1 MLFLERFLALFIAL
15 GLFYPLAGSDWDLV
29 SIDDEQ
35 VSIATENTE
44 FIDSDPF
51 RFIDFIAT
59 LSLYEILFYTV
70 IFILPSVMTL
80 LDKKIKRWHIIYFT
94 VKFINVLG
102 LFSLIGLTVFIIGAN
117 SVCAVHSARR
127 ASSRRTAARSGAS
140 RSGRAPRHNLPT
152 RRVVYRPAKTH
163 QLYSCRRERHG

>member
-102 LFSLIGLTVFIIGAN
+102 LFSLIGLTVFIIGQPLLMGYLLFFSIVIYGVLMFKEALKRLFAMADN
-117 SVCAVHSARR
+117 
-127 ASSRRTAARSGAS
+127 
-140 RSGRAPRHNLPT
+140 
-152 RRVVYRPAKTH
+152 K
-163 QLYSCRRERHG
+163 

>member
-59 LSLYEILFYTV
+59 LSLYEIFFYTV

-102 LFSLIGLTVFIIGAN
+102 LFSLIGLTVFIIGQPLLMGYLLFFSIVIYGVLMFKEALKRLFAMADN
-117 SVCAVHSARR
+117 
-127 ASSRRTAARSGAS
+127 
-140 RSGRAPRHNLPT
+140 
-152 RRVVYRPAKTH
+152 K
-163 QLYSCRRERHG
+163 

>member
-1 MLFLERFLALFIAL
+1 MLFLERFLVLFIAL
-15 GLFYPLAGSDWDLV
+15 GLFYPLAGSDWGLV

-59 LSLYEILFYTV
+59 LSLYEIFFYTV

-80 LDKKIKRWHIIYFT
+80 LDKKVKRWGIIFFA

-102 LFSLIGLTVFIIGAN
+102 LLSLIGLTVFILGQPLLMGYLLFFSIVIYGVLMFKEALKRLF
-117 SVCAVHSARR
+117 VMVDR
-127 ASSRRTAARSGAS
+127 
-140 RSGRAPRHNLPT
+140 
-152 RRVVYRPAKTH
+152 K
-163 QLYSCRRERHG
+163 

>member
-15 GLFYPLAGSDWDLV
+15 GLFYPLAGSDWNLV

-102 LFSLIGLTVFIIGAN
+102 LFSLIGLTVFIIGQPLLMGYLLFFSIVIYGVLMFKEALKRLFAMADN
-117 SVCAVHSARR
+117 
-127 ASSRRTAARSGAS
+127 
-140 RSGRAPRHNLPT
+140 
-152 RRVVYRPAKTH
+152 K
-163 QLYSCRRERHG
+163 

>member
-35 VSIATENTE
+35 VSISTENTE

-59 LSLYEILFYTV
+59 LSLYGILFYTV

-102 LFSLIGLTVFIIGAN
+102 LFSLIGLTVFIIGQPLLMGYLLFFSIVIYGVLMFKEALKRLFAMADN
-117 SVCAVHSARR
+117 
-127 ASSRRTAARSGAS
+127 
-140 RSGRAPRHNLPT
+140 
-152 RRVVYRPAKTH
+152 K
-163 QLYSCRRERHG
+163 

>member
-102 LFSLIGLTVFIIGAN
+102 LFSLIGLTVFIIGQPLLMGYLLFFSIVIYGVLMFKEALKRLFLM
-117 SVCAVHSARR
+117 VDR
-127 ASSRRTAARSGAS
+127 
-140 RSGRAPRHNLPT
+140 
-152 RRVVYRPAKTH
+152 K
-163 QLYSCRRERHG
+163 